1 MDNPQES
8 GTDQVAELPAETNAT
23 DHVLAVAAAHPH
35 APAYAVRN
43 GAGGWI
49 DVSYAAFLEQVRAAA
64 KGLIARGVRP
74 RSMVAIMAPTS
85 YEWAVIDQAIWFAG
99 ATSVPV
105 YETSS
110 PLQVR
115 HILEDSGARLVFTA
129 AERHSTA
136 VERAAGQGGLEVDV
150 RPLDA
155 AGLAALAEDG
165 RGVSDAALEAA
176 RSTATLA
183 DVASL
188 VYTSGTTGKPKGTRI
203 THGNFAVGAV
213 NILPF
218 AQDIV
223 GHGEQRTL
231 MFLPLAH
238 VLAHAVQYI
247 CLLGRIQ
254 VAHAADLKT
263 LTADLASFHPTWLL
277 AVPRVFEK
285 LDAGAAAAAR
295 EAGTG
300 RLFGAAR
307 ATAIAYSEALDAR
320 ERGEGTGPGPAL
332 RARHALFDRL
342 VYPRIRAILGGSAR
356 YTVSGASALNPE
368 LAHFFRGAGLGMQEG
383 YGLTETTAPA
393 TLNIPGLTRVGSVG
407 LPVPGTT
414 VRIAADQEILVR
426 GPIVFDGYHGLP
438 EETAAAFDDE
448 GFFRTGDIGRLDADG
463 FLYVT
468 GRKKEIIVTA
478 GGKNVYPTP
487 LEEAIRSS
495 GIVAQV
501 VVVGD
506 GRPFVGALVTLDREG
521 LAQWARAQGRP
532 VPDLAAASTDPD
544 VRAEVQRVVDTA
556 NEHVSRAESVRK
568 FVILDAELSEESGHL
583 TPSLKL
589 QRKVVMAD
597 YAAAVEELYAPSA

>member
-1 MDNPQES
+1 MMQEAH
-8 GTDQVAELPAETNAT
+8 TDRIADLPAETNVT
-23 DHVLAVAAAHPH
+23 DQVLAVAAAHPH

-43 GAGGWI
+43 GAGGWL
-49 DVSYAAFLEQVRAAA
+49 DVSYASFLAQVRAAA
-64 KGLIARGVRP
+64 KGLIALGVAP
-74 RSMVAIMAPTS
+74 KSMVGIMAPTS

-99 ATSVPV
+99 AVSVPV

-115 HILEDSGARLVFTA
+115 HILEDSGTRLVFA
-129 AERHSTA
+129 AADRHRTT
-136 VERAAGQGGLEVDV
+136 VERAAGQGGMEATV

-155 AGLAALAEDG
+155 AGLAHLVRAG
-165 RGVSDAALEAA
+165 RQVSDEALEAA
-176 RSTATLA
+176 RAANSMA
-183 DVASL
+183 DLASL
-188 VYTSGTTGKPKGTRI
+188 VYTSGTTGKPKGARI
-203 THGNFAVGAV
+203 THANFALGAV

-218 AQDIV
+218 ARDIV
-223 GHGEQRTL
+223 GGGEQRTL

-247 CLLGRIQ
+247 CLVGRVQI
-254 VAHAADLKT
+254 AHAPDLKN

-295 EAGTG
+295 AGGTG
-300 RLFGAAR
+300 KVFAAAR
-307 ATAIAYSEALDAR
+307 STAIEYSRAMDAAAQ
-320 ERGEGTGPGPAL
+320 GEGAGPGALL

-342 VYPRIRAILGGSAR
+342 VYPKIRAILGGSAR

-393 TLNIPGLTRVGSVG
+393 TLNIPGHTRVGSVG

-426 GPIVFDGYHGLP
+426 GPIVFDGYHGQP
-438 EETAAAFDDE
+438 EASAAAFDEE
-448 GFFRTGDIGRLDADG
+448 GFFRTGDIGRLDGDG
-463 FLYVT
+463 FLFVT

-487 LEEAIRSS
+487 LEETIRSS
-495 GIVAQV
+495 ALVSQV

-506 GRPFVGALVTLDREG
+506 GRPFVAALVTLDPDG
-521 LAQWARAQGRP
+521 LAHWAKTRGVP
-532 VPDLAAASTDPD
+532 VPSLAEACVDPA
-544 VRAEVQRVVDTA
+544 VRAEVQTAVDRA
-556 NEHVSRAESVRK
+556 NESVSRAESIRK
-568 FVILDAELSEESGHL
+568 FALVDAELSEDSGHL

-589 QRKVVMAD
+589 QRHVVIAD
-597 YAAAVEELYAPSA
+597 YAEAIDALYAG